1 MIKISLTSL
10 INNKKFKKLFKI
22 IKPKKSKFKTLS
34 SQRPFENNKIKVAP
48 PLKLSPNESGKVGTA
63 FDYLLRA
70 QVGLWNDIKLKD
82 NLPRVADHGLLKISE
97 SEPEIFGS
105 PPTSISML
113 SDEGNLDKDKVDKL
127 ITKYN
132 LMLNSRQSDN
142 DLGIKIIIK
151 YIKTIKIWSEF
162 INGGNIDEKYLINSV
177 WFLGNLESIFRGGN
191 RALEYYRN
199 DLSLLLKSPQQYILD
214 DLLNLWDSL
223 KTSKDFF
230 VKNNSIFLNPNFN
243 EASQL
248 VGGADADIVIDN
260 ILIDIKTT
268 KNPGYYY
275 KDTTQIVGYY
285 ILAAMSGDPWPIKN
299 LALYKPRFKRI
310 EYINVK
316 ELDHK
321 QLESFGLDLIE
332 RLDPLNS
339 DFLKNNLKK
348 NLSDNKDIES
358 SSKMIKLSKKARK
371 RKFLSAKEVS
381 KILDLPLYTVHNY
394 LKDNKLDGHKER
406 GIWKIKRK
414 SVIDYQNYISTKETS
429 KILGKGMESIRRYIK
444 KGKLEGK
451 KIGGM
456 WRISKKSIK
465 EYKKKTDW
473 KINRNSVKDYE
484 NSVSTKE
491 ASKILGKGMES
502 IRRYIK
508 KGELEGKKIDGM
520 WRIRKKS
527 LEEFKEKL

>member
-1 MIKISLTSL
+1 MIRISLTSL
-10 INNKKFKKLFKI
+10 INNKDYTDLFKS
-22 IKPKKSKFKTLS
+22 IKPSKSKFKTLS
-34 SQRPFENNKIKVAP
+34 SQRAFENNKIKVAP

-70 QVGLWNDIKLKD
+70 QVGLWNEIKLKD

-105 PPTSISML
+105 PPTSNSML

-127 ITKYN
+127 IEKYN
-132 LMLNSRQSDN
+132 LMVNSSQSDN
-142 DLGIKIIIK
+142 NLGIKIIIK
-151 YIKTIKIWSEF
+151 HIKTIKIWSKF
-162 INGGNIDEKYLINSV
+162 INGGNIDEKNLINSV

-214 DLLNLWDSL
+214 DLLNLWGSL

-285 ILAAMSGDPWPIKN
+285 ILAAMSGDPWPIKT

-310 EYINVK
+310 EYVNVK

-321 QLESFGLDLIE
+321 KLERFGLDLIE
-332 RLDPLNS
+332 RLNPVNS
-339 DFLKNNLKK
+339 DFLKDNLKK
-348 NLSDNKDIES
+348 NLDDNKNTES
-358 SSKMIKLSKKARK
+358 SSKMIKLSKKSKK
-371 RKFLSAKEVS
+371 RKFLSAKKVS
-381 KILDLPLYTVHNY
+381 QILDLSLCSVHNY
-394 LKDNKLDGHKER
+394 LKDNKLDGYKEK
-406 GIWKIKRK
+406 GVWKINRR
-414 SVIDYQNYISTKETS
+414 SVEEYENLIFTKEAS
-429 KILGKGMESIRRYIK
+429 KALNKSQETIRRYIK
-444 KGKLEGK
+444 KGKIKGK
-451 KIGGM
+451 KVGGM
-456 WRISKKSIK
+456 WRISK
-465 EYKKKTDW
+465 D
-473 KINRNSVKDYE
+473 
-484 NSVSTKE
+484 
-491 ASKILGKGMES
+491 
-502 IRRYIK
+502 
-508 KGELEGKKIDGM
+508 
-520 WRIRKKS
+520 S
-527 LEEFKEKL
+527 LDEFKKNH